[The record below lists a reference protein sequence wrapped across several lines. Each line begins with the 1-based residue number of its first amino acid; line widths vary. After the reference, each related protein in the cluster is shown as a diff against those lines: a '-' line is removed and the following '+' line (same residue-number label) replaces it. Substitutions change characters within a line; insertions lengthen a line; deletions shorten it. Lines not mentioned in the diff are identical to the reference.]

1 MRVFTA
7 TLGTETNSFS
17 PIPTGLDSFR
27 KTMLWEPGA
36 HPDFPTEATGPL
48 WACRQRRRSH
58 GWDVVEGTCAF
69 AMPGAAVAGEAY
81 RMLRDRILGELARAL
96 PVDLVA
102 LGLHGAMMADG
113 TPDCEGDLLL
123 AVRSLVG
130 PDVAVGALL
139 DLHAHLST
147 AMIEAAD
154 VLVAFKEYPHTDYL
168 ARADELLDLLARTAR
183 GEIHPT
189 MAMAAPGLVAGFRT
203 VDGPGRAMVDTLV
216 AAENQGLLS
225 ASWIHGFPLGD
236 SPDLGSCILTVADGD
251 SDRAQAEA
259 RQLAKHL
266 SAMVPTATRPEVP
279 EPDSLADVIARA
291 AAATARP
298 AIIVDSADQPGGGGA
313 GDNVE
318 VVRALLEAGIRD
330 AACGPIWDPQAVG
343 FCVEAGVGSAISLRI
358 GGKCGQDSG
367 RPLDIDGHVVGIAHE
382 AVQRLGDAQTPM
394 GTVAAVE
401 ADGVAILL
409 SEIRDQAYDPCLF
422 AVAGVDP
429 ARRSI
434 LVLKSSE
441 QFRIGFEPL
450 AGEIFHL
457 RRGPHFT
464 QRQFRARPVPLWPF
478 EALPA

>member
-17 PIPTGLDSFR
+17 PIPTSLESFR

-48 WACRQRRRSH
+48 WACRQRRGSH

-69 AMPGAAVAGEAY
+69 AMPGAPVAGEAY
-81 RMLRDRILGELARAL
+81 RMLRDRMLGELAQSL

-113 TPDCEGDLLL
+113 TPDCEGDLLQ
-123 AVRSLVG
+123 AVRQLVG

-139 DLHAHLST
+139 DLHAHLSP

-168 ARADELLDLLARTAR
+168 ARAEELLDLLARTAR
-183 GEIHPT
+183 GEIRPT
-189 MAMAAPGLVAGFRT
+189 MAMAAPRLIAGFRT
-203 VDGPGRAMVDTLV
+203 IDGPGRVMVDALV
-216 AAENQGLLS
+216 DAERQGLLS

-236 SPDLGSCILTVADGD
+236 SPDMGSRILTIADND
-251 SDRAQAEA
+251 SQRAQAEA
-259 RQLAKHL
+259 ERLAAL
-266 SAMVPTATRPEVP
+266 LGTMVPTATRPDVP
-279 EPDSLADVIARA
+279 APDNLVDVISRA

-318 VVRALLEAGIRD
+318 AVRALLDAGIRD

-358 GGKCGQDSG
+358 GGKCGPDSG
-367 RPLDIDGHVVGIAHE
+367 RPLDIVGQVVGIVHQ

-401 ADGVAILL
+401 TEGVAILL
-409 SEIRDQAYDPCLF
+409 SEIRDQAYDPGLF

-429 ARRSI
+429 AGRSI

-450 AGEIFHL
+450 AGEIFPL

-464 QRQFRARPVPLWPF
+464 QRCFRARPVPLWPF